1 MKIHNYHFATGEY
14 LSTANADGSP
24 LEPGAFL
31 IPANATEIAP
41 PKDKDGFARCFTNGS
56 WEYVKDLR
64 GTKYWMPDLSEHVQS
79 ELGDLPDGATT
90 DEPENHIGETFWLAD
105 GTQHVMNLLGP
116 LPDGALTEK
125 LAPTPPSDEEI
136 AAAVTS
142 ARQSAYR
149 DEADPIFF
157 KSQRGEATHDEWLAK
172 VGEIK
177 ARYPDGVWPYA
188 N

>member
-14 LSTANADGSP
+14 LSTSNADESP
-24 LEPGAFL
+24 LELGNFL
-31 IPANATEIAP
+31 IPANATESAP
-41 PKDKDGFARCFTNGS
+41 PKHKDGFARRFKGGE

-64 GTKYWMPDLSEHVQS
+64 GTKYWMPDLSERLQS
-79 ELGDLPDGATT
+79 ELGELPEGATT

-116 LPDGALTEK
+116 LPEGALLVEPEPKPKT
-125 LAPTPPSDEEI
+125 AEEI
-136 AAAVTS
+136 AAAVTA
-142 ARQSAYR
+142 ARSNAYR
-149 DEADPIFF
+149 NEADPLFF
-157 KSQRGEATHDEWLAK
+157 KAQRGEATNDEWLAK